1 MNKELSALELADYLL
16 NFIML
21 VEDYDESNHEKA
33 ATMLR
38 QQQDTIQKL
47 SERIKWLEG
56 ASKLIRGQ
64 TND

>member
-38 QQQDTIQKL
+38 QQQAEIEALK
-47 SERIKWLEG
+47 EKIKWLEG
-56 ASKLIRGQ
+56 KELLR
-64 TND
+64 NE